1 MTPDEGFLSR
11 SHVPGKDPKDTKG
24 ARLRMEYARLQASL
38 WVGFALVAVGL
49 NISVLVMEIVSAIFV
64 QLAIGALVEFA
75 PTGTEIRAGELLA
88 EADGGGMKETAR
100 SVFSNDSGIF
110 PAPFTPFG

>member
-1 MTPDEGFLSR
+1 
-11 SHVPGKDPKDTKG
+11 
-24 ARLRMEYARLQASL
+24 MEYARLQASL